1 LAATGEQTRRPQNN
15 GKKAVGV
22 RDRVV
27 TWLATA
33 GPLTDA
39 SGMAST
45 ALAAA
50 VEYPGTSIAFA
61 QLLSGMERAGLI
73 RREIRGKRTYR
84 IELTDEGRVRATQV
98 GQEPTSATERLDR
111 RPSPS
116 AAAPADGGSGPS
128 PVPASIVPSSA
139 ALDYDELARRLLLQV
154 AQRLAREE
162 ALQDPGTGGRTWMD
176 RHVVSLERKLGELQR
191 ELARARSAREALEQE
206 NEALREQ
213 LERTR
218 QNLET
223 VESRLKTPRRPVPAP
238 KAAELDEGELAL
250 LQRMLARPTGRR
262 ASGRASRTG

>member
-1 LAATGEQTRRPQNN
+1 M
-15 GKKAVGV
+15 GV

-27 TWLATA
+27 AWLATA

-84 IELTDEGRVRATQV
+84 IDLTDEGRARAAQV
-98 GQEPTSATERLDR
+98 GQQ
-111 RPSPS
+111 
-116 AAAPADGGSGPS
+116 
-128 PVPASIVPSSA
+128 PVPATKELEPKPASPAPASTEAEGEPSSIPRSTVSSSG
-139 ALDYDELARRLLLQV
+139 ALDYDELARRLLVQV

-162 ALQDPGTGGRTWMD
+162 ALQDPGAGGRTWMD

-223 VESRLKTPRRPVPAP
+223 VETRLGTPRRPVPAP
-238 KAAELDEGELAL
+238 KAADLDEGELAL
-250 LQRMLARPTGRR
+250 LQRMLARPSARR
-262 ASGRASRTG
+262 AGGRASRTG